1 MMTARQRIL
10 TIRLFSRI
18 AARPEY
24 AGQLGIQGVVT
35 EVRPR
40 GGREAALPSGDLAER

>member
-35 EVRPR
+35 EVHPR